1 MTLTSAER
9 KATTELD
16 MEMQTPDPRRWL
28 ALALLCAAQFIVILD
43 TSIIGVA
50 LPAIQVDL
58 GFSAGGL
65 SWIFNAY
72 VIAFGG
78 LLLLGGKLGDVF
90 GARRMFMLGFA
101 ILTGASLMA
110 GLASSQEVLLAGRA
124 LQGVGAALIA
134 PTALAIIM
142 RLFGHNGAE
151 LGKAFGFWGAAAA
164 AGGTAGVFLGG
175 VITEWLS
182 WPWTFLI
189 NVPLGA
195 LVFILAPTV
204 IRYSAPSVG
213 RIDWLGA
220 GTITA
225 SLVTAV
231 YAIVTT
237 EPGHWAS
244 FQTLLLLGIAALL
257 LVVFLVIQ
265 AVRREPLLPLSI
277 FKAPNLALGNVLMA
291 LLGAAWIPLWFYLN
305 LYLQQT
311 LNLSALASG
320 LALLPMTLTIMVVM
334 VGLSGK
340 LIGRFGIK
348 TNVVVGLVAMGGA
361 LLLFTQLPANGDFF
375 ANVLPASLLAALGMA
390 LAYIPVTMA
399 AMSGA
404 RPEETGLASGLVNTT
419 YQVGSAVG
427 LAAMVALAAAAGPH
441 GSAEGLLSGFHAAF
455 SGAAWVAFAAAAQ
468 ALLFLR
474 GAPAAREVPV
484 G

>member
-1 MTLTSAER
+1 MER
-9 KATTELD
+9 
-16 MEMQTPDPRRWL
+16 PDPKRWL

-50 LPAIQVDL
+50 LPAIQIDL
-58 GFSAGGL
+58 GFTPEGL

-90 GARRMFMLGFA
+90 GARRVFMLGFFV
-101 ILTGASLMA
+101 LTAALLVA
-110 GLASSQEVLLAGRA
+110 GLADNQAVLLTGRA

-134 PTALAIIM
+134 PSALAIVM

-151 LGKAFGFWGAAAA
+151 LGRAFGFWGAAAA

-175 VITEWLS
+175 VITEWMS
-182 WPWTFLI
+182 WPWTFLV

-195 LVFILAPTV
+195 AVFLFAPTV
-204 IRYSAPSVG
+204 IRYAASSTG

-220 GTITA
+220 ATVTA
-225 SLVTAV
+225 ALVTAV

-237 EPGHWAS
+237 EPGQWGS
-244 FQTLLLLGIAALL
+244 VGTLLLIAAAAAL
-257 LVVFLVIQ
+257 LVVFLIIQ
-265 AVRREPLLPLSI
+265 AVRKEPLLPLRI
-277 FKAPNLALGNVLMA
+277 FAAPNLAAGNILMA

-311 LNLSALASG
+311 LQLSALASG
-320 LALLPMTLTIMVVM
+320 LALLPMTVTIMVVM
-334 VGLSGK
+334 VGFSGK
-340 LIGRFGIK
+340 IIGRLGVKASIIL
-348 TNVVVGLVAMGGA
+348 GLLAMGGA
-361 LLLFTQLPANGDFF
+361 LILFAGVPLGGDYV

-390 LAYIPVTMA
+390 LAYIPVTMSGMA
-399 AMSGA
+399 GA
-404 RPEETGLASGLVNTT
+404 RPEETGLASGLVNTS

-427 LAAMVALAAAAGPH
+427 LAAMVAIAAASGTGEGAG
-441 GSAEGLLSGFHAAF
+441 GLLTGFHAAF
-455 SGAAWVAFAAAAQ
+455 SGAAWVAFAAAAF

-474 GAPAAREVPV
+474 GAPAAKEVPA

>member
-1 MTLTSAER
+1 MSRDRTGNW
-9 KATTELD
+9 K
-16 MEMQTPDPRRWL
+16 MQTPDPKRWL

-58 GFSAGGL
+58 GFTPGGL

-101 ILTGASLMA
+101 ILTGASLLA
-110 GLASSQEVLLAGRA
+110 GLASTQELLLAGRA

-134 PTALAIIM
+134 PTALAIVM

-189 NVPLGA
+189 NVPLG
-195 LVFILAPTV
+195 LVVFVLTPLV
-204 IRYSAPSVG
+204 IRYAAPAVG

-220 GTITA
+220 ATITA
-225 SLVTAV
+225 ALVVAV

-237 EPGHWAS
+237 EPGQWAS
-244 FQTLLLLGIAALL
+244 AQTLLLLGLAVLL

-265 AVRREPLLPLSI
+265 AMRREPLLPLRI
-277 FKAPNLALGNVLMA
+277 FGARNLALGNVLMA

-311 LNLSALASG
+311 LQLSALASG
-320 LALLPMTLTIMVVM
+320 LALLPMTLTIMVIM
-334 VGLSGK
+334 VGLSGR

-348 TNVVVGLVAMGGA
+348 ANVVVGLLAMGGA
-361 LLLFTQLPANGDFF
+361 LFLFTQLPPSGDYF

-399 AMSGA
+399 AMSSA

-427 LAAMVALAAAAGPH
+427 LAAMVALAAAAGAD
-441 GSAEGLLSGFHAAF
+441 GSSEALLRGFHAAF
-455 SGAAWVAFAAAAQ
+455 AGAAWVAVVAAIL

-474 GAPAAREVPV
+474 SAPAAREVPV

>member
-1 MTLTSAER
+1 
-9 KATTELD
+9 
-16 MEMQTPDPRRWL
+16 MQLSRPDPKRWL

-50 LPAIQVDL
+50 LPAIQTDL
-58 GFSAGGL
+58 GFTPSGL

-101 ILTGASLMA
+101 ILTGASLLA
-110 GLASSQEVLLAGRA
+110 GLASNPELLLAGRA

-142 RLFGHNGAE
+142 RLFAHSGAE

-164 AGGTAGVFLGG
+164 AGGTAGVFFGG
-175 VITEWLS
+175 VITEWLN

-189 NVPLGA
+189 NVPMGLF
-195 LVFILAPTV
+195 VLAVSPAVLSFT
-204 IRYSAPSVG
+204 APSAG
-213 RIDWLGA
+213 KIDWLGA
-220 GTITA
+220 TTVTA
-225 SLVTAV
+225 SLVLAV
-231 YAIVTT
+231 FAIVTT
-237 EPGHWAS
+237 EPGEWTS
-244 FQTLLLLGIAALL
+244 MRTLLLLAAAVAL
-257 LVVFLVIQ
+257 LVVFLVVQ
-265 AVRREPLLPLSI
+265 AIRREPLLPLRI
-277 FKAPNLALGNVLMA
+277 FAAPNLAAGNLLMA

-311 LNLSALASG
+311 LHLSALASG
-320 LALLPMTLTIMVVM
+320 LALLPMTVTIMIVM
-334 VGLSGK
+334 VGFSGK

-348 TNVVVGLVAMGGA
+348 ANIVLGLLAMGAA
-361 LLLFTQLPANGDFF
+361 LLLFTQVPAGGDYFV
-375 ANVLPASLLAALGMA
+375 NVLPASLLAALGMA

-399 AMSGA
+399 GMSGA

-419 YQVGSAVG
+419 YQVGSAIG
-427 LAAMVALAAAAGPH
+427 LAAMVALAAAATPAAPDGP
-441 GSAEGLLSGFHAAF
+441 ALLDGFHAAF
-455 SGAAWVAFAAAAQ
+455 FGAAIVAFVGAAV
-468 ALLFLR
+468 ALVAVR
-474 GAPAAREVPV
+474 PAPAAREVPV

>member
-1 MTLTSAER
+1 
-9 KATTELD
+9 
-16 MEMQTPDPRRWL
+16 MQTPDPRRWL

-50 LPAIQVDL
+50 LPAIQL
-58 GFSAGGL
+58 HLRFTPSGL

-78 LLLLGGKLGDVF
+78 LLMLGGKLGDVF
-90 GARRMFMLGFA
+90 GARRVFMLGFA
-101 ILTGASLMA
+101 MLTGASLLS
-110 GLASSQEVLLAGRA
+110 GLATSQEVLLIGRA
-124 LQGVGAALIA
+124 LQGAGAALIA

-142 RLFGHNGAE
+142 RLFAHDGAE

-182 WPWTFLI
+182 WSWTFLI

-195 LVFILAPTV
+195 LVFILAPSV
-204 IRYSAPSVG
+204 IRYVAPSVG

-220 GTITA
+220 GTITGA
-225 SLVTAV
+225 LVTAV

-237 EPGHWAS
+237 QPGQWTSAR
-244 FQTLLLLGIAALL
+244 TLLLLGLAGLL
-257 LVVFLVIQ
+257 LVIFLTIQ
-265 AVRREPLLPLSI
+265 AVRQEPLLPLRI

-311 LNLSALASG
+311 LQLSALASG
-320 LALLPMTLTIMVVM
+320 LALLPMTLTIMVIM

-348 TNVVVGLVAMGGA
+348 AGIVGGLVAMAAA
-361 LLLFTQLPANGDFF
+361 LFLLAQVPAHGDYF

-390 LAYIPVTMA
+390 LAYIPITMA

-404 RPEETGLASGLVNTT
+404 RPEETGVASGLVNTT
-419 YQVGSAVG
+419 YQIGSAVG
-427 LAAMVALAAAAGPH
+427 LAAMVALAAAAGTNA
-441 GSAEGLLSGFHAAF
+441 SAEGLLSGFHAAF
-455 SGAAWVAFAAAAQ
+455 FGAAWIAFASAALAI
-468 ALLFLR
+468 LFIR
-474 GAPAAREVPV
+474 GGSAAKEVSV

>member
-1 MTLTSAER
+1 M
-9 KATTELD
+9 ELSR
-16 MEMQTPDPRRWL
+16 PDPRRWL

-50 LPAIQVDL
+50 LPAIQTDL
-58 GFSAGGL
+58 GFTPGGL

-101 ILTGASLMA
+101 ILTGASLLA
-110 GLASSQEVLLAGRA
+110 GLATSQEVLLTGRA

-182 WPWTFLI
+182 WQWTFLI
-189 NVPLGA
+189 NVPLGV
-195 LVFILAPTV
+195 LVFLLAPTV
-204 IRYSAPSVG
+204 IRYVAPSVG
-213 RIDWLGA
+213 RIDWVGA
-220 GTITA
+220 ATITA
-225 SLVTAV
+225 ALVTAV

-237 EPGHWAS
+237 EPGQWTS
-244 FQTLLLLGIAALL
+244 VQTLLLLGAAALL
-257 LVVFLVIQ
+257 LVIFLVIQ
-265 AVRREPLLPLSI
+265 AVRQEPLLPLRI
-277 FKAPNLALGNVLMA
+277 FKAPNLALGNVLMG

-305 LYLQQT
+305 LYLQQA
-311 LNLSALASG
+311 LHLSALASG
-320 LALLPMTLTIMVVM
+320 LALLPMTLTIMVIM

-348 TNVVVGLVAMGGA
+348 ANVVVGLVAMGAA
-361 LLLFTQLPANGDFF
+361 LILFTQLPANGDYF

-427 LAAMVALAAAAGPH
+427 LAAMVAVAAAAG
-441 GSAEGLLSGFHAAF
+441 AEGSGEALLSGFHAAF
-455 SGAAWVAFAAAAQ
+455 AGAAWVAFAAAVL

-474 GAPAAREVPV
+474 GAPAAKEVPV